1 MMETEEVIIYCLLF
15 IFGVGGFLLI
25 QNGIPTQEVME
36 AWTFTG
42 HEIVSA
48 FMPCVSWVYLIAML
62 LVPTYKI
69 IKEYG

>member
-1 MMETEEVIIYCLLF
+1 MMETEEIIIYMLLF

-25 QNGIPTQEVME
+25 QNAIPSLDMA

-42 HEIVSA
+42 HEIVET
-48 FMPCVSWVYLIAML
+48 FMPYVSWLYLVAML
-62 LVPTYKI
+62 LVPTYRI

>member
-25 QNGIPTQEVME
+25 QNAVPDLAMDS
-36 AWTFTG
+36 WTFTG
-42 HEIVSA
+42 HEIVA
-48 FMPCVSWVYLIAML
+48 AVMPYVSYIYLVAML
-62 LVPTYKI
+62 LVPTYKV